1 MKLFLKVNSKDFKL
15 FENREI
21 LNSKKILEILIKILT
36 SEISYFDKNNQI
48 QNRKTLIISIMFKI
62 FFINFNLSGHEK
74 NLIKSSKID
83 HEKQKIS
90 ISSNV

>member
-48 QNRKTLIISIMFKI
+48 ENRKTLIISIMFKI